1 MGLLSK
7 FLNGDSA
14 DLQITDSE
22 YRSPDYN
29 DLNVQI
35 LMIFVLSNIFYFVK
49 KMCSNHVIIIH
60 KIFKTKQ
67 RYLFYFFHVIKISRN
82 THMISSTTTLVFTIP
97 GT

>member
-29 DLNVQI
+29 DHTIQI
-35 LMIFVLSNIFYFVK
+35 LMIFVLAIFF
-49 KMCSNHVIIIH
+49 
-60 KIFKTKQ
+60 
-67 RYLFYFFHVIKISRN
+67 
-82 THMISSTTTLVFTIP
+82 TL
-97 GT
+97 

>member
-49 KMCSNHVIIIH
+49 NVLKSCNNHPQNI
-60 KIFKTKQ
+60 
-67 RYLFYFFHVIKISRN
+67 
-82 THMISSTTTLVFTIP
+82 
-97 GT
+97 